1 MKNYGL
7 LYFHQGWTDIINSL
21 ALINYYE
28 KKYKKIYL
36 LIREDAKPLVDFYI
50 RNKKYCIPIYL
61 PKQKLDQQDYT
72 NKIIFLNANIL
83 HSLPYDILFHGIF
96 DVLRNDQYRGQFNI
110 QYKIDPDF
118 VKLFYTSYDIDYKI
132 RYEYFEINRNLELEK
147 NEYNKFINTYG
158 KNYIVFHH
166 EHGKLDRK
174 FVENNINL
182 INLDSKTDIF
192 FDYIKILEN
201 SLELHLL
208 DSVWGA
214 LVYLLNKKYNL
225 FSDKKVYIYCKRGY
239 NLIFKDIPINFELVN

>member
-28 KKYKKIYL
+28 HKYNKIYL
-36 LIREDAKPLVDFYI
+36 LIREDAKPMVDYFI
-50 RNKKYCIPIYL
+50 NNKKKVIPIYL
-61 PKQKLDQQDYT
+61 PKEKLDRHDYT
-72 NKIIFLNANIL
+72 NKIIFLSVHLL
-83 HSLPYDILFHGIF
+83 HSLPYHILFHGGL
-96 DVLRNDQYRGQFNI
+96 DVLRNDIYANRFNF
-110 QYKIDPDF
+110 YHKTDPDF
-118 VKLFYTSYDIDYKI
+118 VKLFYTSYDIDYKT
-132 RYEYFEINRNLELEK
+132 RYEYFDFDRDKKKEELMYDE
-147 NEYNKFINTYG
+147 FINTYG
-158 KNYIVFHH
+158 KDYILYHH
-166 EHGKLDRK
+166 VYDKLDDK
-174 FVENNINL
+174 FKNIKL
-182 INLDSKTDIF
+182 INLDSKTNVF

-239 NLIFKDIPINFELVN
+239 NLIFKDISINFELINQ